1 MILNSLQ
8 TGCSWYLQHLTDTAL
23 PGGNLGAAARE
34 SEASGTIYPLLTNA
48 RNKEMPLKDG
58 PDKNKISPS

>member
-1 MILNSLQ
+1 MILNSVQ

-34 SEASGTIYPLLTNA
+34 SEASGTVYPLLTNA
-48 RNKEMPLKDG
+48 RNKSNASEGWSRRKQ
-58 PDKNKISPS
+58 N